1 MSVPEVEMSERL
13 QDKIALHLHME
24 QEAMF
29 GRRSEDRSAIR
40 ALYNDGELLDWL
52 DKMDKAGRIKN
63 TGYINAKITGGF
75 GSGR

>member
-1 MSVPEVEMSERL
+1 MSDEVEMSERL

-52 DKMDKAGRIKN
+52 DKMNKAGRIKN
-63 TGYINAKITGGF
+63 TGHINAAGG
-75 GSGR
+75 GRR